1 MLPFPASHSYERSHL
16 HILLVEDDVMLAEA
30 VCDGARQQG
39 WRIDHAADVAA
50 ARLALLDRLYS
61 VVLLDLGLPR
71 ESGLGLLASMRARY
85 DVTPVLILT
94 ARGQMSE
101 RIAGLDAGADD
112 YLVKP
117 FEFDELW
124 ARVRAVIR
132 RSQGRVVPLLTC
144 RDIELDVTKRAVTRG
159 GERVALSAYEYRTLL
174 ALLERP
180 GHVIT
185 RGHLEEVVYDGAG
198 DIGSNTIAVFIH
210 QLRRKLG
217 EDVIV
222 TVHGQGYTIGAA
234 AT

>member
-1 MLPFPASHSYERSHL
+1 MLRLRASHPYERSDL

-39 WRIDHAADVAA
+39 LQIDHAADVAS

-71 ESGLGLLASMRARY
+71 ESGLSLLASMRARY

-144 RDIELDVTKRAVTRG
+144 RDIEVDVAKRAVTRG

-185 RGHLEEVVYDGAG
+185 RSHLEEMVYDGAG
-198 DIGSNTIAVFIH
+198 DVGSNTIAVFIH

-217 EDVIV
+217 DDVIL

-234 AT
+234 DA